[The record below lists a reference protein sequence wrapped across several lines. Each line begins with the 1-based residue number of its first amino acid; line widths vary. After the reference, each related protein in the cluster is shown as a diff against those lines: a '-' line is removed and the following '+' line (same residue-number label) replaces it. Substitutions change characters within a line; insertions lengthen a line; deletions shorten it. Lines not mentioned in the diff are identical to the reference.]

1 MKTLFKVKLGMIAV
15 MVGIVGAMFGVG
27 GVENSANTQELI
39 TSIGVAVTSL
49 MLMYLGTLLVKEE
62 I

>member
-15 MVGIVGAMFGVG
+15 ITGIVGAGFGVG
-27 GVENSANTQELI
+27 GVENSSTTEQLI
-39 TSIGVAVTSL
+39 ASIGVAVTSL
-49 MLMYLGTLLVKEE
+49 MLMYVGTLLIREE

>member
-1 MKTLFKVKLGMIAV
+1 MTQLMKVKLGMIAV

-39 TSIGVAVTSL
+39 ASIGVAVTSL
-49 MLMYLGTLLVKEE
+49 MLMYVGTLLVKEE
-62 I
+62 L